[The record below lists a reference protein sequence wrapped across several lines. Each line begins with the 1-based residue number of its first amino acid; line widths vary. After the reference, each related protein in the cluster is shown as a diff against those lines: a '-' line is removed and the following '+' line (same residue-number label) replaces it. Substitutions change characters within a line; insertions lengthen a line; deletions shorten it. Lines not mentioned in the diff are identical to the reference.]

1 MVTKKEL
8 VDFMYITLKNKN
20 IKITKK
26 QLNKYDKEYLERVI
40 NRKKKLRELFEDYL
54 HKQSYDNENNNKIDI
69 CVEENSYA
77 NVLIKLIKMIKKDP
91 SLRLDLKTFFD
102 HLPLGTIDSKVL
114 EYCANSLNTKETV
127 KHSLIVLEYKS
138 RQDYEMILKD
148 AGGRE
153 RY

>member
-1 MVTKKEL
+1 MARKEEL
-8 VDFMYITLKNKN
+8 VDFMYITLRNKN

-40 NRKKKLRELFEDYL
+40 NGKKKLKESFEDYL
-54 HKQSYDNENNNKIDI
+54 YNKSFDNEIDI
-69 CVEENSYA
+69 CVEESSYA
-77 NVLIKLIKMIKKDP
+77 TVLLKMIKMIKKDP

-148 AGGRE
+148 ADGRE